1 MNSKYVGLFLLIP
14 LLLVACAS
22 AQPSS
27 APHPSRVPSATPAN
41 QIPYPNPCTSPPKLA
56 YNIEAAAQFP
66 FEINASADQPPSL
79 IPGGRQASQE
89 LAEALQP
96 SATLCTY
103 AISPSTQTV
112 IQQADGLAKAGKKDQ
127 ALDMLRYRLQE
138 IIETVRHGRLALS
151 PFQTKEWREAV
162 RDILGMAEATYNLG
176 GDYQPFHDA
185 ANQMVRTHA
194 AQELADADLLGS
206 LRIEEEAI
214 LFGIEDLEQ
223 MAHQRVNQIATE
235 MIDAAIEDF
244 DPCQAD
250 REAVVQL
257 LNTAAKATLLG
268 VEGLEPEEGRYE
280 AVKVKAQQ
288 ALAHQWNAYVR
299 DRGLSANLLEDVPPC
314 RVAGR
319 LDIRVFSVCSQ
330 SWVMAG
336 GIDFESVPD
345 SSPVELSGSGQ
356 IKFAEQAVIGNELDC
371 SIDVNA
377 EVHLSG
383 KLTNEA
389 GVRSLELTPSYS
401 DDGHYAIVGRTTP
414 INDQGVY
421 PFNGYGAFIMPWVE
435 GSTHPSFG
443 NTIVQYVLHIT
454 AEE

>member
-1 MNSKYVGLFLLIP
+1 MNSKILGLFLALP
-14 LLLVACAS
+14 LFLVACS
-22 AQPSS
+22 A
-27 APHPSRVPSATPAN
+27 APTSATPPTS
-41 QIPYPNPCTSPPKLA
+41 QVPYQNPCNSPPGLVF
-56 YNIEAAAQFP
+56 NLEAAAQFP
-66 FEINASADQPPSL
+66 FRVNTPDNQPPSL
-79 IPGGRQASQE
+79 SPGGMQAAQE

-96 SATLCTY
+96 SLTLCNY
-103 AISPSTQTV
+103 AISPNTQTV
-112 IQQADGLAKAGKKDQ
+112 IQQADELAKAGKKDQ
-127 ALDMLRYRLQE
+127 ALDMLRQRLQE
-138 IIETVRHGRLALS
+138 ISETVSHGRLALARLK
-151 PFQTKEWREAV
+151 TRDWREAV
-162 RDILGMAEATYNLG
+162 RDILGMAEAVYYLG
-176 GDYQPFHDA
+176 GDFQLYHDA
-185 ANQMVRTHA
+185 ANQMLRTHA

-223 MAHQRVNQIATE
+223 MARQRTNQIATE

-257 LNTAAKATLLG
+257 LNTAAKAYMLG
-268 VEGLEPEEGRYE
+268 VEGLEPEEARYE
-280 AVKVKAQQ
+280 AVKSKAQQ

-299 DRGLSANLLEDVPPC
+299 ERGLSANLLEDVPPC

-319 LDIRVFSVCSQ
+319 LDIRIFSVCSQ

-345 SSPVELSGSGQ
+345 SSPVELTGSGQ

-377 EVHLSG
+377 EVQLSG

-389 GVRSLELTPSYS
+389 GVLSLELTPSFS
-401 DDGHYAIVGRTTP
+401 DDGHYAVIGRTTP
-414 INDQGVY
+414 IRDEGVY
-421 PFNGYGAFIMPWVE
+421 PFNGYGTFVMPWVE